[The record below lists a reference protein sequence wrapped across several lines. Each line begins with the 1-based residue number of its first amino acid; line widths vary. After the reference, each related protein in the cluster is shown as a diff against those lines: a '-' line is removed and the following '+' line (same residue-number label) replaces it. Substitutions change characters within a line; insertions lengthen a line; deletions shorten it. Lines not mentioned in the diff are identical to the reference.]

1 MCGQDA
7 IIAKIGAVDVR
18 IWRTNRSVGRRR
30 VQRFRIRLLGP
41 LAARTSLPEAKNS
54 EVLIFHRP
62 RDRAYARKCL
72 KGAIASVDG
81 GENPAT
87 SCPEQREFAPKQPHR
102 VNFCLPISLWTR
114 TKILCSATPRATQDD
129 RRAPESLFNA
139 DALLW
144 IAGRRGGDRF
154 ASHWEESYH

>member
-18 IWRTNRSVGRRR
+18 IWRTNRSVGGRR

-62 RDRAYARKCL
+62 RDRAYARKCP

-114 TKILCSATPRATQDD
+114 TRYYARLHRGLHRTIAA
-129 RRAPESLFNA
+129 RRKGFSTRTHCY
-139 DALLW
+139 
-144 IAGRRGGDRF
+144 G
-154 ASHWEESYH
+154 